1 MSRILLSIPHMGET
15 EQRYADEAFSTN
27 WVSTVGPNLGAF
39 EKAFSD
45 RIGLPAVCL
54 SSGTAAIHLG
64 LILLGVGPGDE
75 VFCSTLTFAAS
86 ANPIR
91 YQGATPVFM
100 DSDRESWNLDPQLL
114 SDVLRTRAATNRLP
128 KALIVVDLYGQSA
141 DMDPILEICGRYG
154 VAVLEDAAEALGA
167 TYKGRPAGSA
177 APVSAYSFNGN
188 KIITTAGGGML
199 TAQDQALADRARF
212 LATQAR
218 DPGIAY
224 EHSVTGYNY
233 RMSNVLAGIGRGQ
246 LRVLSQRVAQRRAVF
261 ERYREALADVP
272 DLHWMP
278 EPEVSHSTRWLTCVT
293 LAGPDAAER
302 VDGVL
307 RFLERHSIEARPI
320 WKPMHMQ
327 PVFQGSAYFEHAPGD
342 DVSARLFSTGLCLP
356 SGSNLEPAQQDRV
369 IALLRRA
376 FKLGAP

>member
-1 MSRILLSIPHMGET
+1 MGET

-91 YQGATPVFM
+91 YQGATPVFL
-100 DSDRESWNLDPQLL
+100 DSDRKSWNLDPQLL
-114 SDVLRTRAATNRLP
+114 DEVLRTRAATNRLP

-167 TYKGRPAGSA
+167 TYKGRPAGSL

-199 TAQDQALADRARF
+199 TAHDQALADRARF

-246 LRVLSQRVAQRRAVF
+246 MEVLDLRVQQRRAIAF
-261 ERYREALADVP
+261 RYRDAFADLP
-272 DLHWMP
+272 GISLMPQADYGLHTNWLSCFQVDP
-278 EPEVSHSTRWLTCVT
+278 ARFGCTR
-293 LAGPDAAER
+293 
-302 VDGVL
+302 DGLL
-307 RFLERHSIEARPI
+307 RHLDSRDIEARPV

-327 PVFQGSAYFEHAPGD
+327 ALFADCQVYGGD
-342 DVSARLFSTGLCLP
+342 VAADLFRNGICLP
-356 SGSNLEPAQQDRV
+356 SSSNLSLFDQGRV
-369 IALLRRA
+369 IDAVREA
-376 FKLGAP
+376 AGAPLLSEAAVGGASA